1 MQTYSTGRGLILTTL
16 FALSVLALSF
26 LALSLAAQQLATLM
40 ISGRTG
46 QAKVVQ
52 VQGHNYVEVEGLAR
66 IANASLS
73 FNGDQIVLT
82 FPNSGENSTEQAA
95 PLSAPGFSKA
105 FSRSAIEAMAEV
117 REWHT
122 ALRTGIERGVPLSE
136 DWLGS
141 YRAQS
146 QQALRLASINISTDS
161 DKNVYPFLVKVFNNM
176 GSLTDKYLAMTK
188 SLTYIDP
195 NSLQSDPL
203 NQRIVACGH
212 ALASMASSNHF
223 DDDGSCQ

>member
-1 MQTYSTGRGLILTTL
+1 MQTYSIGRTLTLATL
-16 FALSVLALSF
+16 FALSVVALSVLALSI
-26 LALSLAAQQLATLM
+26 AAQQLTTLVV
-40 ISGRTG
+40 SGRTG
-46 QAKVVQ
+46 QAKVAQ
-52 VQGHNYVEVEGLAR
+52 VEGHNYVEVEGLAR
-66 IANASLS
+66 ITNASLS

-82 FPNSGENSTEQAA
+82 FPTSGENPTA
-95 PLSAPGFSKA
+95 PISAPGFSKA

-122 ALRTGIERGVPLSE
+122 ALRTGIERGLPLSE

-141 YRAQS
+141 YRAQA
-146 QQALRLASINISTDS
+146 QEALRLASVNISTDS
-161 DKNVYPFLVKVFNNM
+161 DKNVYPFLVNMFNNM
-176 GSLTDKYLAMTK
+176 GALTDKYEAMTK

-195 NSLQSDPL
+195 NSLQTDPL
-203 NQRIVACGH
+203 NQRIHACGH